1 MKTPDVIKNAARKL
15 RNNSTKS
22 EVILWKFIKTKL
34 QNYKFLRQKPIY
46 VYTEDSWLDRY
57 IIADCYCH
65 KKKLILN

>member
-46 VYTEDSWLDRY
+46 VYTEDS
-57 IIADCYCH
+57 
-65 KKKLILN
+65 